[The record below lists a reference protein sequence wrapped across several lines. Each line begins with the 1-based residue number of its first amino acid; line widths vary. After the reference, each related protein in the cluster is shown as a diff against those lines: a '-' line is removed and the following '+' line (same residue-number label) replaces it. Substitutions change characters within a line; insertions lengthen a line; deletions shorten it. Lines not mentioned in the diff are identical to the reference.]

1 MDISPRI
8 LIVDDDPEGC
18 LLTSLILRRAG
29 FEIRTLNTGAAALAE
44 VERARPDLVMMDLMM
59 PDMDGLKLCRLLRAR
74 YGREELPIV
83 IYTARAGADS
93 RQAGIG
99 AGAQDVMIK
108 PTPTAELV
116 SRIKA
121 AIAYSKALAPV

>member
-18 LLTSLILRRAG
+18 ILTSLILRRAG
-29 FEIRTLNTGAAALAE
+29 FEVRTVTTGAAALIE

-59 PDMDGLKLCRLLRAR
+59 PDMDGLTLCRRLRAK

-83 IYTARAGADS
+83 FYTARAGADS
-93 RQAGIG
+93 RQVGIE

-108 PTPTAELV
+108 PTPSAELA
-116 SRIKA
+116 SRLKA
-121 AIAYSKALAPV
+121 AIACSKALAPV